1 MSSIEHLNQ
10 QLQERR
16 KQYELLSK
24 RIGLLRGAFVIET
37 DVERQFQ
44 QQTNLEVLEST
55 REILNN
61 EIVGLES
68 KIQSADEVS
77 KKYSSTKGYLEYQI
91 LKSYEFL
98 VGVQK
103 SDAAS
108 GRSRAA
114 EEDPIVSK
122 YRSAIDFWLQ
132 LYFQLCANL
141 QSPPTDQIKA
151 IVDEL
156 QRQSPTNR
164 PTNEPI
170 DPSQIFTKLPGTRI
184 VTVVVS
190 QLFRIADLLTRPE
203 SVKAQKFYEALTN
216 KDKARRTLNRRTA
229 FRLGSL
235 GTLRPVT
242 SSTDKYDRFWGP
254 ARPAFAS
261 PTTQSLHFIPYE
273 LTLSERLKNMRSEFE
288 PVLEAALIS
297 HSKTIMNSQI
307 TSGHL
312 RLYPAGIGVI
322 SLGLTLEFVEAVHV
336 EVVAQIAK
344 NIEALLFVDPEG
356 SKKEYDALMLDIVDQ
371 VAKHLFI
378 GEAFDDYDR
387 RWKPPSTTFVFR
399 DDQPQGLAPLD
410 RVDDLAYLMSLA
422 PANHENFY
430 DLKQRVALALRLAHW
445 TRDRTIA
452 IAGDGVGLFFVGNPA
467 TKERARN
474 LLNWLSETH
483 ELVSAGAYAEEA
495 FAEEIE
501 KIYDQR
507 LLDDSWLEVGSGKL
521 RYLESLLATMQQVIR
536 ATASIRTHL
545 QGQGTGILSSYAKD
559 VWTYSNPV
567 NRHRPHLGRGLKYIA
582 GWLEEH
588 QKTNSTPE
596 LAPLLET
603 VETLIKMPP
612 PFPNLPR
619 VGGAVRASKD
629 QEKLEEGILDQL
641 LEFDEL
647 LSTRDAERGNDEF
660 DRRSQVFEQLR
671 LQLGI

>member
-24 RIGLLRGAFVIET
+24 RIGVVRGAHAVET
-37 DVERQFQ
+37 DVDRRFQ
-44 QQTNLEVLEST
+44 YETNLEVLESN
-55 REILNN
+55 RDILNN

-68 KIQSADEVS
+68 KIRAVDEVS
-77 KKYSSTKGYLEYQI
+77 KKYSSPKGYLEYQI

-132 LYFQLCANL
+132 LYFQLRANL

-151 IVDEL
+151 IADEL
-156 QRQSPTNR
+156 QRQSPTDR
-164 PTNEPI
+164 PTDEPI

-203 SVKAQKFYEALTN
+203 SVKAQKFYEALTI
-216 KDKARRTLNRRTA
+216 KDKARRALNRRRTA

-235 GTLRPVT
+235 GTLRPVA
-242 SSTDKYDRFWGP
+242 SSTDKYNRFWGP

-273 LTLSERLKNMRSEFE
+273 LTLSERLKSMRSEFE

-297 HSKTIMNSQI
+297 HADTIMNSQI

-312 RLYPAGIGVI
+312 RIYPAGIGVI
-322 SLGLTLEFVEAVHV
+322 SLGLTLEFVEVVHI

-356 SKKEYDALMLDIVDQ
+356 LKKPYDALMLDIVDQ
-371 VAKHLFI
+371 VMKQLFTS
-378 GEAFDDYDR
+378 EAFDDYDR

-399 DDQPQGLAPLD
+399 DDQQFAPLD
-410 RVDDLAYLMSLA
+410 SVNDLAYLMSLA
-422 PANHENFY
+422 PANHENFH
-430 DLKQRVALALRLAHW
+430 DLKLRVELALRLPHW

-452 IAGDGVGLFFVGNPA
+452 VAGEGVGLFFVGNPT
-467 TKERARN
+467 TKERTRN

-495 FAEEIE
+495 FAEEVE

-507 LLDDSWLEVGSGKL
+507 LLDDSWVEVGSSKL
-521 RYLESLLATMQQVIR
+521 RYLESLLATMQQVVR
-536 ATASIRTHL
+536 AIASIRTHL
-545 QGQGTGILSSYAKD
+545 KDQGTGILTSYAKD

-588 QKTNSTPE
+588 QKTNPTPV
-596 LAPLLET
+596 LARLIDT
-603 VETLIKMPP
+603 VETLSKMPS

-619 VGGAVRASKD
+619 VAGVVRASKY
-629 QEKLEEGILDQL
+629 QEELEERILDQL

-647 LSTRDAERGNDEF
+647 LSTREPERGNDEF
-660 DRRSQVFEQLR
+660 DRRSQIFEELR